1 MSGGDRRS
9 PFALVLRRLRLAA
22 GLSQEQLAER
32 ARVSLD
38 AVGAL
43 ERGTRRAPYRETVEM
58 LAHAVNASDAERAEL
73 HLAARRPRKLPGA
86 VSPAEPAD
94 NGPDTLPPDLTR
106 LRGRDSTLAE
116 LEALADRPLLTICGS
131 GGVGKTRV
139 AVALCRRIAPDR
151 TWFVPLEAIATDD
164 LVAANAAR
172 GVGAVLQDEDAIGAT
187 VAALRERSGTL
198 LLDNC
203 EHVTE
208 GTRRLVDAILAAC
221 PGVRVVAT
229 SRRPLGS
236 AQETVYRLAS
246 LDVPASG
253 AVRTA
258 ADALAYGS
266 IALFV
271 DRATA
276 ANAAFRFADANV
288 ERVAEICRRLDG
300 IPLALEL
307 AAARATVLSLAG
319 LATHLDDRFRL
330 LTGGDAGAI
339 PRRRTLSALIDWS
352 YDLLAPAER
361 SFLDRASV
369 FAGGF
374 DLDAARAVCGD
385 EDDNVLDVLDRV
397 AVLVDDSL
405 LVAETGGDRE
415 RYRLLESTR
424 AYARDRLGTDG
435 DVAGAAHRH
444 ARHFA
449 GVARAADEAWGTSD
463 AREWVAAMDLET
475 ENFRR
480 ALDWTISEGNDAALG
495 GALAGDLERFWL
507 SAGFEVEGRARVR
520 QALAAID
527 EAAEPAIA
535 ARLRRTLSWLLQ
547 GSEKY
552 DAATRAIALY
562 ERTGEEAG
570 LADSLRQQA
579 IGASQL
585 GRNDVA
591 RAANERALEIF
602 RRLGNARG
610 LANCLDAA
618 GGLARQTDD
627 FDAARGFFGEALE
640 LFRTAGNRGGTASV
654 LQGLSELAFAT
665 GDVHGA
671 LALITEAR
679 TFRRPGKAGST
690 VANDD
695 VLAAAYTALAGNV
708 AGSLALVARGID
720 AARSV
725 RNEALVATG
734 LLCAAMIC
742 ARARDFERAVRLNG
756 CARGMQ
762 ERLHFAPD
770 GFETRLAALYA
781 EALGDG
787 IDRARIAALEAEGA
801 AWSEAAAAAEVTR
814 IGVPA
819 EWMGASDG

>member
-1 MSGGDRRS
+1 VSAEQRS
-9 PFALVLRRLRLAA
+9 PFAQVLRRLRLAA

-43 ERGTRRAPYRETVEM
+43 ERGTRRAPYRETVDM
-58 LAHAVNASDAERAEL
+58 LARAMNVSDDERAEL
-73 HLAARRPRKLPGA
+73 HVAARRPRKLPGMA
-86 VSPAEPAD
+86 AAAAPSEVDDA
-94 NGPDTLPPDLTR
+94 LPKDLTE
-106 LRGRDSTLAE
+106 LRGRDTALAE
-116 LEALADRPLLTICGS
+116 LEALQDRRLVTICGA
-131 GGVGKTRV
+131 GGIGKTRV
-139 AVALCRRIAPDR
+139 AVALCRRIAPGR
-151 TWFVPLEAIATDD
+151 TWFVPLEAIASDD
-164 LVAANAAR
+164 LVAANVAR
-172 GVGAVLQDEDAIGAT
+172 GVGAAVEDEDAVGAV

-203 EHVTE
+203 EHVID
-208 GTRRLVDAILAAC
+208 GARRLVDAILGAC
-221 PGVRVVAT
+221 PGVRVIAT

-246 LDVPASG
+246 LDVPAHG
-253 AVRTA
+253 AVRAA

-276 ANAAFRFADANV
+276 ANVAFRFGDVDV

-307 AAARATVLSLAG
+307 AAARARVLSLAS

-339 PRRRTLSALIDWS
+339 PRRRTLGALIDWS

-374 DLDAARAVCGD
+374 DLDAARAVCGG
-385 EDDNVLDVLDRV
+385 EGDDVFDVLDRV
-397 AVLVDDSL
+397 AALVDHSL
-405 LVAETGGDRE
+405 LVAETGGNRE

-424 AYARDRLGTDG
+424 AYARDRLDADG
-435 DVAGAAHRH
+435 DAVGAAHRH

-449 GVARAADEAWGTSD
+449 AVARSADEVWGTSD
-463 AREWVAAMDLET
+463 AREWVATMDLET

-480 ALDWTISEGNDAALG
+480 ALDWALSERNDVALG

-507 SAGFEVEGRARVR
+507 SAGFEVEGKARVR
-520 QALAAID
+520 QALTAID
-527 EAAEPAIA
+527 EAAEPAVA
-535 ARLRRTLSWLLQ
+535 ARLWRTLAWLML

-552 DAATRAIALY
+552 DAATRAVELY
-562 ERTGEEAG
+562 ERSEDAVG

-579 IGASQL
+579 IGAIQM

-591 RAANERALEIF
+591 RATNERALEIF
-602 RRLGNARG
+602 RRIGNARG

-618 GGLARQTDD
+618 AGLARQSND
-627 FDAARGFFGEALE
+627 FDGARRYFGEALK
-640 LFRTAGNRGGTASV
+640 LFRAAGNRGGTGSV

-665 GDVHGA
+665 GDVREA
-671 LALITEAR
+671 LELLAEAR
-679 TFRRPGKAGST
+679 TFRRVGKSGST
-690 VANDD
+690 VAMDD
-695 VLAAAYTALAGNV
+695 ILAAAYTATSGDV
-708 AGSLALVARGID
+708 AGSLPFLSRGFD

-725 RNEALVATG
+725 RNEALVATA
-734 LLCAAMIC
+734 LLCAAMIA
-742 ARARDFERAVRLNG
+742 ARAHDLERAVRLNG
-756 CARGMQ
+756 SSRAVR
-762 ERLHFAPD
+762 ERLHIVAD
-770 GFETRLAALYA
+770 AFEARLAALYA
-781 EALGDG
+781 EALGHA
-787 IDRARIAALEAEGA
+787 IETARVVELEAEGA
-801 AWSEAAAAAEVTR
+801 AWSEAAAATEVTR
-814 IGVPA
+814 IVVPA
-819 EWMGASDG
+819 AL

>member
-1 MSGGDRRS
+1 MNTEQRS
-9 PFALVLRRLRLAA
+9 PFAQVLRRLRLAA

-43 ERGTRRAPYRETVEM
+43 ERGTRRAPYRETVDM
-58 LAHAVNASDAERAEL
+58 LALAMNASDAERAEL
-73 HLAARRPRKLPGA
+73 HTAARRPRKLPGTPL
-86 VSPAEPAD
+86 PAAPSGTAD
-94 NGPDTLPPDLTR
+94 ALPRDLTQ
-106 LRGRDSTLAE
+106 LRGRDAALAD
-116 LEALADRPLLTICGS
+116 LEALADRRLITICGA
-131 GGVGKTRV
+131 GGIGKTRV

-151 TWFVPLEAIATDD
+151 TWFVPLEAIASDD

-208 GTRRLVDAILAAC
+208 GARRLVDAILASC
-221 PGVRVVAT
+221 PGVRIVAT

-246 LDVPASG
+246 LDVPPPG
-253 AVRTA
+253 TVRTA

-276 ANAAFRFADANV
+276 ANVAFRFTDADV
-288 ERVAEICRRLDG
+288 DRVAEISSRLDG

-307 AAARATVLSLAG
+307 AAARARVLSLAR
-319 LATHLDDRFRL
+319 LAAHLDDRFRL

-385 EDDNVLDVLDRV
+385 ANDDVLDVLDRV
-397 AVLVDDSL
+397 AALVDHSL
-405 LVAETGGDRE
+405 LVAETGDDRE
-415 RYRLLESTR
+415 RYRMLESTR
-424 AYARDRLGTDG
+424 AYARDRLDADG
-435 DVAGAAHRH
+435 EATMAAHRH

-449 GVARAADEAWGTSD
+449 DVARAADEAWGTSD
-463 AREWVAAMDLET
+463 AREWVPAMERET

-480 ALDWTISEGNDAALG
+480 ALDWTISERNDASLG
-495 GALAGDLERFWL
+495 GRLAGDLERFWL

-527 EAAEPAIA
+527 EAGEPAVA
-535 ARLRRTLSWLLQ
+535 ARLQRTLSWLLQ
-547 GSEKY
+547 GSGKY
-552 DAATRAIALY
+552 DAATRAVELY
-562 ERTGEEAG
+562 ARIPDEAG

-579 IGASQL
+579 IGASQI

-591 RAANERALEIF
+591 RGANERALEIF
-602 RRLGNARG
+602 RRIGNARG

-618 GGLARQTDD
+618 GALARQTDD
-627 FDAARGFFGEALE
+627 FDAARRFFGEALE
-640 LFRTAGNRGGTASV
+640 LFRAAGNLGGTGSV

-665 GDVHGA
+665 GDVRGA

-679 TFRRPGKAGST
+679 TFRRSGKAGST
-690 VANDD
+690 VATDD
-695 VLAAAYTALAGNV
+695 VLAAAYTALAGDV
-708 AGSLALVARGID
+708 AGSLALVERGID

-734 LLCAAMIC
+734 LLCAAMIG
-742 ARARDFERAVRLNG
+742 ARIHDLERAVRLHG
-756 CARGMQ
+756 CARAIQ
-762 ERLHFAPD
+762 QRLQLVPD
-770 GFETRLAALYA
+770 AFEARLAGLYA

-787 IDRARIAALEAEGA
+787 IERERIVDLEAEGA
-801 AWSEAAAAAEVTR
+801 AWSEASAVSEVTR
-814 IGVPA
+814 IVVPA
-819 EWMGASDG
+819 VLE